1 MFASGT
7 RISVDQASSAGRTA
21 LTYDGVVQAQPVP
34 GGAVTLTTLSPIVQ
48 LDADAYPSSGV
59 LKAKG
64 AHGTLLLTVLSATS
78 LWEQLD
84 ADDDG
89 TYEST
94 TTVAWSSLFP
104 S

>member
-7 RISVDQASSAGRTA
+7 RITVDPQFSAGRTA
-21 LTYDGVVQAQPVP
+21 LTYDGVAQAQSVP
-34 GGAVTLTTLSPIVQ
+34 GGAVTLSPIVQ
-48 LDADAYPSSGV
+48 LDADAYPGSGV

-64 AHGTLLLTVLSATS
+64 AYGTLLLTVLSATS
-78 LWEQLD
+78 LQERLD

-89 TYEST
+89 TYEGT
-94 TTVAWSSLFP
+94 TTIAWSSLFP